1 MLVDLSVKDLTLSKS
16 ITFLTLLE
24 YNFILGVNVYIR
36 FVPHPLYI
44 LLSTRNKGGG
54 GVPTYPET
62 HPRPAGGFLLAVNV
76 EGY

>member
-1 MLVDLSVKDLTLSKS
+1 MLVDLSVKDPSLSKS

-24 YNFILGVNVYIR
+24 YNFILGANAYIR

-54 GVPTYPET
+54 GVHFQRIPELI
-62 HPRPAGGFLLAVNV
+62 RDQRGLSFGC
-76 EGY
+76 